1 MSPSPA
7 PQAAARPLLVT
18 ADDGL
23 LDDLLRLATAAGVE
37 VDVAA
42 DAGSA
47 RARWCAASIVVVGDD
62 QTAAIA
68 AAGPG
73 RRRGVI
79 VVGLDLDDADVWR
92 RAVAVG
98 ADDVVFLPDSEPWLA
113 DRFADAAESGGR
125 DGAVI
130 GVVGGRGGAGAS
142 VLAAALAVTAT
153 RLGLSSMLID
163 LDPLGGGVDLVI
175 GAEDCTGLRWPDF
188 AETRGRL
195 GGAELCRSLPSSFGL
210 TVLSWDRGDV
220 LTVPAE
226 AVRAVL
232 TAAQRSCD
240 VVVLD
245 LPRRV
250 DAATEH
256 ALARCTCTMLVVPAE
271 VRAVAAAAR
280 VATGLA
286 AASRDVRIVVRG
298 PSPSG
303 LGGADV
309 AEALGLTLAVE
320 MDAERRL
327 DDLLER
333 GEAPGRSGKGPLA
346 RACEVLLADVVPSAP
361 VRAA

>member
-1 MSPSPA
+1 MNPSPA
-7 PQAAARPLLVT
+7 RPPAARPLVVT
-18 ADDGL
+18 ADDRL
-23 LDDLLRLATAAGVE
+23 LDDLLRLAAAAGVE

-42 DAGSA
+42 DPGAA
-47 RARWCAASIVVVGDD
+47 RARWPVAPIVVVGDD
-62 QTAAIA
+62 QA
-68 AAGPG
+68 AAVAAADPG
-73 RRRGVI
+73 RRHEV
-79 VVGLDLDDADVWR
+79 VLVGLDLDDADVWR

-98 ADDVVFLPDSEPWLA
+98 ADNVVFLPEAEPWLV
-113 DRFADAAESGGR
+113 DRLADAAEGGGR
-125 DGAVI
+125 DGVLV

-142 VLAAALAVTAT
+142 VLGAALALTAA
-153 RLGLSSMLID
+153 RSGLRSMLID
-163 LDPLGGGVDLVI
+163 LDPLGGGIDLVM

-195 GGAELCRSLPSSFGL
+195 GGAELCDSLPASFGL

-232 TAAQRSCD
+232 TAAQRACD

-256 ALARCTCTMLVVPAE
+256 ALARCRSAILVVPAE

-280 VATGLA
+280 VATGISA
-286 AASRDVRIVVRG
+286 AARDVRVVVRG

-303 LGGADV
+303 LDGAEV
-309 AEALGLTLAVE
+309 AAALGLSLAVE
-320 MDAERRL
+320 MDAEPRL
-327 DDLLER
+327 DELLER

-346 RACEVLLADVVPSAP
+346 RACERLLADLLPSMR

>member
-1 MSPSPA
+1 VNPSP
-7 PQAAARPLLVT
+7 PPLAARPLVVT

-37 VDVAA
+37 VAVAA
-42 DAGSA
+42 DPGSA
-47 RARWCAASIVVVGDD
+47 RARWLAAPVVVVGDD
-62 QTAAIA
+62 QATAITAADL
-68 AAGPG
+68 G
-73 RRRGVI
+73 RRREVI
-79 VVGLDLDDADVWR
+79 LVGLDLDDAGVWR

-98 ADDVVFLPDSEPWLA
+98 ADDVIFLPDDEPWLV
-113 DRFADAAESGGR
+113 DRFADAAEGGGP
-125 DGAVI
+125 DGVLV

-142 VLAAALAVTAT
+142 VLAAALALTAA
-153 RLGLSSMLID
+153 RSGRRSMLID
-163 LDPLGGGVDLVI
+163 LDPLGGGLDLVI
-175 GAEDCTGLRWPDF
+175 GVEDCTGLRWPDF

-195 GGAELCRSLPSSFGL
+195 GGAELRDSLPASLGL

-226 AVRAVL
+226 AGRAVL

-256 ALARCTCTMLVVPAE
+256 ALARCTTTLLVVPAE

-286 AASRDVRIVVRG
+286 AAARDVRIVVRG

-303 LGGADV
+303 LGGTDV
-309 AEALGLTLAVE
+309 AEALGLRMAVE
-320 MDAERRL
+320 MDAEPRL
-327 DDLLER
+327 DELLER
-333 GEAPGRSGKGPLA
+333 GEAPGRSGRGPLA
-346 RACEVLLADVVPSAP
+346 HACESLLSDLLPSARD
-361 VRAA
+361 RAA

>member
-1 MSPSPA
+1 MSASPA
-7 PQAAARPLLVT
+7 SQAAARPLLVT

-37 VDVAA
+37 VDVVA

-47 RARWCAASIVVVGDD
+47 RARWCAAPIVVVGDD
-62 QTAAIA
+62 QAAAIA

-98 ADDVVFLPDSEPWLA
+98 ADDVVFLPDAEPWLV

-125 DGAVI
+125 DGALI

-142 VLAAALAVTAT
+142 VLAAALAVTGT

-188 AETRGRL
+188 ADTRGRL
-195 GGAELCRSLPSSFGL
+195 GGAELCHSLPSSFGL

-245 LPRRV
+245 LPRRF

-256 ALARCTCTMLVVPAE
+256 ALARCACTILVVPAE

-346 RACEVLLADVVPSAP
+346 RACEVLLADLVPSAP